1 MFEVLHQ
8 LTGSNDQAV
17 ATRAQMALQ
26 IAEAYGRREISDS
39 EYKELMLD
47 LVRTDKLNEECSDLE
62 AKTMLV
68 TAVYAI
74 AQVA

>member
-1 MFEVLHQ
+1 MFDVLQQ
-8 LTGSNDQAV
+8 LCGSNDSAV
-17 ATRAQMALQ
+17 AARAQMALQ
-26 IAEAYGRREISDS
+26 IAEAYSRRELSES

-47 LVRTDKLNEECSDLE
+47 LVRTDRLNEECSDLE

>member
-1 MFEVLHQ
+1 MFDVLQQ
-8 LTGSNDQAV
+8 LTGSGDHAV
-17 ATRAQMALQ
+17 AARAQMALQ
-26 IAEAYGRREISDS
+26 IAEAYSRREISES